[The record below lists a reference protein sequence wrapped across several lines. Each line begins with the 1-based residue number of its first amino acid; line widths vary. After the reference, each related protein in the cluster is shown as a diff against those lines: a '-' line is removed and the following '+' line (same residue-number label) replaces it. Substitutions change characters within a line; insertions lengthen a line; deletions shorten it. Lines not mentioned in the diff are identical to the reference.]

1 MATLCQ
7 LRPALSEALSVIEGD
22 VDLLETGIVDSL
34 LFLQLVME
42 LEAQRGSELIPDGYD
57 TARLGRLSGVSR

>member
-1 MATLCQ
+1 
-7 LRPALSEALSVIEGD
+7 VIEGD

-57 TARLGRLSGVSR
+57 TARLGRLTELAALMER